1 MIIRKIAI
9 GIDYKNNAMHYM
21 VGQAVLGGQFKVC
34 EIRKG
39 ASSVMVFV
47 LKGEDGSGEIF
58 LWKEFNDTM
67 PMTIEYN
74 LEFE

>member
-1 MIIRKIAI
+1 MIIRKIAV
-9 GIDYKNNAMHYM
+9 GSDYKNNAMHYM
-21 VGQAVLGGQFKVC
+21 VGQAVLGGHFKVC